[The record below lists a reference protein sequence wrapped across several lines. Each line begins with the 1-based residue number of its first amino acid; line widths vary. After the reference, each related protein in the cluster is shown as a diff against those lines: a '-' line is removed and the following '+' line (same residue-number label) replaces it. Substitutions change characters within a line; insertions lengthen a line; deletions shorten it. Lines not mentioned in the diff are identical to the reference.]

1 MTLASLKSIA
11 SLPVCAPV
19 RRTALAAGT
28 VAAVFSGGLPF
39 VGHDI
44 GIVMGRVAQLPA
56 VIAFA
61 AHLALAVLYGSLFSL
76 VLCRSRDWWTLLSAC
91 AMTLTLY
98 AANVVWWELPRGALA
113 AEEVDALLAHL
124 IFGVAFTVFFKLA
137 EIGTT
142 ERA

>member
-1 MTLASLKSIA
+1 M
-11 SLPVCAPV
+11 
-19 RRTALAAGT
+19 RRAALAAGA

-44 GIVMGRVAQLPA
+44 GIVMGRVAHLPPL
-56 VIAFA
+56 IAFA

-76 VLCRSRDWWTLLSAC
+76 VLCRSRDWWTFLGA
-91 AMTLTLY
+91 AVMTLGLY
-98 AANVVWWELPRGALA
+98 AANVALWDRPHSALRGEEL
-113 AEEVDALLAHL
+113 DALLAHL
-124 IFGVAFTVFFKLA
+124 IFSAAFTVFFKLA